1 MPLTFPHPLHPHSQA
16 LPQRLRRHAHPLR
29 RALPV
34 ALALLAAT
42 ACRSTSG
49 PVLIGLAGP
58 FTDPVGAPMKRAAEL
73 AVEEINAQGG
83 VAGRPMQLVERNDFA
98 NSDSAVF
105 VATDLY
111 NAGVAAVIG
120 HLYSGQTLA
129 AAPVYNGGEDPVAA
143 ISPSSSSPDVS
154 GAGRYTFRLCP
165 SDLAHGA
172 ALARW
177 IRNRLALERGAVLYL
192 NDDYGRGVRETF
204 VEEFARLG
212 GELLSIDPYLGDT
225 PDVGVYLDR
234 LAKSGR
240 AQFIVVAGNR
250 GDAEEILRQARS
262 RKLTVPVLG
271 ADGLEG
277 IEEAG
282 ALAEGVYVSQ
292 AYLPSID
299 RPANRRFVDAYR
311 RKYPDAGLPNQPAA
325 ATYDAIYLLRDVI
338 AHAGTRRDA
347 IRDALSAVGKG
358 APAFEGVTGR
368 VVFDS
373 LGDVPAS
380 EVHIGVVHDGVIRLA
395 EGG

>member
-1 MPLTFPHPLHPHSQA
+1 
-16 LPQRLRRHAHPLR
+16 
-29 RALPV
+29 
-34 ALALLAAT
+34 
-42 ACRSTSG
+42 
-49 PVLIGLAGP
+49 
-58 FTDPVGAPMKRAAEL
+58 MKRAAEL
-73 AVEEINAQGG
+73 AVEEINARGG
-83 VAGRPMQLVERNDFA
+83 IAGRRLQLLERNDFA
-98 NSDSAVF
+98 NADSAVF

-111 NAGVAAVIG
+111 NAGVVAVVG

-129 AAPVYNGGEDPVAA
+129 AAPVYNGGEDPVVA

-154 GAGRYTFRLCP
+154 GAGPYTFRLCP

-177 IRNRLALERGAVLYL
+177 IRNRLGLERGAVLYL
-192 NDDYGRGVRETF
+192 NDDYGRGVRQTF
-204 VEEFARLG
+204 VEEFTRLH

-225 PDVGVYLDR
+225 PDVGLYLDR
-234 LAKSGR
+234 LAKTGR
-240 AQFIVVAGNR
+240 AQFILVAGNR
-250 GDAEEILRQARS
+250 GEAEEVLREARA
-262 RKLTVPVLG
+262 RKIAAPVLG

-299 RPANRRFVDAYR
+299 RPANRRFVGAYR
-311 RKYPDAGLPNQPAA
+311 RKYPDAGPPNQPAA
-325 ATYDAIYLLRDVI
+325 ATYDAIYLLRAVI
-338 AHAGTRRDA
+338 ARTGPRRAA
-347 IRDALSAVGKG
+347 IRKALTEVGHG
-358 APAFEGVTGR
+358 APVFEGVTGT

-380 EVHIGVVHDGVIRLA
+380 EVHIGVVHDGAIRLA

>member
-1 MPLTFPHPLHPHSQA
+1 
-16 LPQRLRRHAHPLR
+16 
-29 RALPV
+29 
-34 ALALLAAT
+34 
-42 ACRSTSG
+42 
-49 PVLIGLAGP
+49 VLIGLAGP
-58 FTDPVGAPMKRAAEL
+58 FTDPVGAPMKLAAEL

-83 VAGRPMQLVERNDFA
+83 VGGRPIQLIERNDFA
-98 NSDSAVF
+98 NADSAVF

-111 NAGVAAVIG
+111 NAGVAAVVG
-120 HLYSGQTLA
+120 HLFSGQTLA
-129 AAPVYNGGEDPVAA
+129 AAPVYNGGESPVVA
-143 ISPSSSSPDVS
+143 ISPASSSPDVS
-154 GAGRYTFRLCP
+154 GAGDYTFRLCP

-177 IRNRLALERGAVLYL
+177 IRNRLGLERGVVLYL
-192 NDDYGRGVRETF
+192 NDDYGRGVRQTF
-204 VEEFARLG
+204 VTEFTRLH
-212 GELLSIDPYLGDT
+212 GELLAIDPYLGDT
-225 PDVGVYLDR
+225 PDVALYLDR
-234 LAKSGR
+234 LARSGR

-250 GDAEEILRQARS
+250 GEAEEILRQARN
-262 RKLTVPVLG
+262 RKVTLPVLG

-282 ALAEGVYVSQ
+282 ALAEGVYISQ

-299 RPANRRFVDAYR
+299 RPANHKFVEAYR
-311 RKYPDAGLPNQPAA
+311 RKYPGVGTPNQPAA

-338 AHAGTRRDA
+338 ARAGTRREA
-347 IRDALSAVGKG
+347 IRQAVAAVGTT

-380 EVHIGVVHDGVIRLA
+380 EVHIGVVRDGAIRLA